1 MGQGSPHSALYVIAS
16 LLASAGSLA
25 LTACSVPTPT
35 DIVQS
40 SVFARP
46 GIVYQSGDNIGVDY
60 NAGGIMNATNEREAV
75 ALIEKHCKGR
85 YHVVRRGGGHIDA
98 VCDH

>member
-1 MGQGSPHSALYVIAS
+1 MAAKPGYGLVALATGSALV
-16 LLASAGSLA
+16 G
-25 LTACSVPTPT
+25 CSVPTPT

-40 SVFARP
+40 SIFARP
-46 GIVYQSGDNIGVDY
+46 GTAYQSGDNIGVDY
-60 NAGGIMNATNEREAV
+60 NAGGFMNATNEREAV
-75 ALIEKHCKGR
+75 ALIEQYCKGH